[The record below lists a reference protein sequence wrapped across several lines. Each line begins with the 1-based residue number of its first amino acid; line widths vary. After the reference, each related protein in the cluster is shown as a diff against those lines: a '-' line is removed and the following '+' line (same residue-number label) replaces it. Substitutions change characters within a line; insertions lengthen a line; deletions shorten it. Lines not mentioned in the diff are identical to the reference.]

1 MVPCRSVVEWFAG
14 AFGGWIGGP
23 PSGTRPS
30 AAARVVGRTSEIPY
44 GRAELSAD
52 QLPPPLPI
60 TMSDV
65 RSAAPTSRL
74 VALFAVSCGLLM
86 LQVAL
91 TKVFSVV
98 LWYHFGFLVISIA
111 LLGFATSGVWLAQ
124 RPQWLDERG
133 AARLWRPAAIAA
145 FAIVASLWL
154 VVHTQVDAMYL
165 VRDRNEGALF
175 FLIGVLLVP
184 FFFLGLAVSAT
195 LTVHRA
201 EAGRVYAANL
211 LGSGAGCGV
220 AVVLFDALHLSAT
233 DVAIASGALVALGA
247 LLFALRV
254 SLSGS
259 VVSAAIVALFGVLA
273 AFPQE
278 RADAF
283 QLVPPESKPLARVVE
298 WIEQNPPSIVRF
310 KDGREVAI
318 YGGYEPTENPDV
330 MRSRDVRG
338 GWVEANPEV
347 DLVPQPPHGLARPA
361 DLDELSWRE
370 WTSLSRV
377 DVFPW
382 PHTYGPW
389 GLWGLSKSYT
399 GPQPRQVGI
408 TIDTWA
414 MTNVL
419 EWDRSAG
426 PPPEVVEW
434 LPAGLVH
441 RLKSDHDVLC
451 IGAGGGMDLLTAK
464 RFGAKRIVGVEIN
477 PSVVK
482 GVREV
487 ALDFQGRLYD
497 WDGEGQVEIHV
508 AEGRHWLERDKATYD
523 VVQLSGVDTAS
534 TTQAGA
540 FSLSENFL
548 YTIEAFRT
556 YLDKTNDGGF
566 VTLTRWLVPDR
577 FGNPRETLRL
587 FVLAYD
593 ALADL
598 GAVDPR
604 QNIYLLESQGF
615 SVIIFGRTPFTD
627 EQVATLDAECARM
640 GFNALH
646 HPRRPTPY
654 AHTDASGAT
663 IQANRFDE
671 YAAAPD
677 KAAWLAAFP
686 YDVAAPTD
694 DRPFF
699 FETSRF
705 DLDLFTSRD
714 AFFNVLGGLTSH
726 AILALL
732 LLIAAA
738 VSWLF
743 VIGPLLRLRHQAT
756 TGRRV
761 PLPAVL
767 FYFGGLG
774 LGFILVEV
782 VMAQKFVLFLG
793 NPLYSLAVVL
803 FSVLVFSGIG
813 SALSSR
819 VKRPQVALG
828 FVIALAAVYPLLLD
842 PIFEAALPLSD
853 PLRIAISVL
862 LLAPLA
868 LFMGMPFALGLARLA
883 DADARATA
891 WAWGVNGYTSV
902 VGSIL
907 TVVISIAAGFTL
919 VVWTGAAVYAVA
931 LVASFFLGKPR
942 PAAPVDE
949 EPSVPW
955 RDPAAFADPVA

>member
-1 MVPCRSVVEWFAG
+1 VGLAR
-14 AFGGWIGGP
+14 
-23 PSGTRPS
+23 RP
-30 AAARVVGRTSEIPY
+30 A
-44 GRAELSAD
+44 
-52 QLPPPLPI
+52 
-60 TMSDV
+60 
-65 RSAAPTSRL
+65 
-74 VALFAVSCGLLM
+74 
-86 LQVAL
+86 
-91 TKVFSVV
+91 
-98 LWYHFGFLVISIA
+98 
-111 LLGFATSGVWLAQ
+111 
-124 RPQWLDERG
+124 WLDARG
-133 AARLWRPAAIAA
+133 AARLWRPAATAA
-145 FAIVASLWL
+145 LAIVGSLWI

-165 VRDRNEGALF
+165 VRDRNEGALLL
-175 FLIGVLLVP
+175 LIGVLLVP

-220 AVVLFDALHLSAT
+220 AVLLFDALHLSAT

-247 LLFALRV
+247 LLFALRTSRGGV
-254 SLSGS
+254 VASALVCAAYGLLLS
-259 VVSAAIVALFGVLA
+259 
-273 AFPQE
+273 FPVE

-283 QLVPPESKPLARVVE
+283 QLVPPESKPLARVAE
-298 WIEQNPPSIVRF
+298 WVQSNNPAVVRF
-310 KDGREVAI
+310 RDGREVVVH
-318 YGGYEPTENPDV
+318 GDPEPTGVPGEY
-330 MRSRDVRG
+330 RSRDVRG
-338 GWVEANPEV
+338 GHVVAVPER
-347 DLVPQPPHGLARPA
+347 DLVEQPPHGFARPV
-361 DLDELSWRE
+361 DLDGLTWRE

-382 PHTYGPW
+382 PADYGPW
-389 GLWGLSKSYT
+389 GLWGLPKSYT

-419 EWDRSAG
+419 EWDRSQG
-426 PPPEVVEW
+426 GPPEVVRW
-434 LPAGLVH
+434 LPAGMVH

-464 RFGAKRIVGVEIN
+464 AFGAKRIVGVEIN

-497 WDGEGQVEIHV
+497 WDGEGRVEINV
-508 AEGRHWLERDKATYD
+508 AEGRHWLERDDARYD

-548 YTIEAFRT
+548 STIEAFRT
-556 YLDKTNDGGF
+556 YLEKTNDGGF

-587 FVLAYD
+587 FVLAHD
-593 ALADL
+593 ALEDL
-598 GAVDPR
+598 GVEDPR
-604 QNIYLLESQGF
+604 RCIHLIESQGF
-615 SVIIFGRTPFTD
+615 SVIVFGRTPFTD
-627 EQVATLDAECARM
+627 EQVATLDAECQRL
-640 GFNALH
+640 GFNVLH

-654 AHTDASGAT
+654 QKVVDADGAPVLDASGAE
-663 IQANRFDE
+663 QFVNRFDE

-677 KAAWLAAFP
+677 KAAWLAAYP

-705 DLDLFTSRD
+705 DLGLFTQRD

-732 LLIAAA
+732 LVISAA

-743 VIGPLLRLRHQAT
+743 VIAPLLRLRHEPT
-756 TGRRV
+756 TGRKV

-803 FSVLVFSGIG
+803 FSVLIFSGIG

-819 VKRPQVALG
+819 VRHPQ
-828 FVIALAAVYPLLLD
+828 IALAIVVALAVVYPFVLD
-842 PIFEAALPLSD
+842 PIFEAALQLPD
-853 PLRIAISVL
+853 AARIAISVA
-862 LLAPLA
+862 LLAPLS
-868 LFMGMPFALGLARLA
+868 LFMGMPFALGLARLS
-883 DADARATA
+883 DADPRATA

-907 TVVISIAAGFTL
+907 TVVIAIAVGFTF

-931 LVASFFLGKPR
+931 LAASFLLGRPR
-942 PAAPVDE
+942 PVQPASTPE
-949 EPSVPW
+949 EPAVPW
-955 RDPAAFADPVA
+955 RDPAAFA

>member
-1 MVPCRSVVEWFAG
+1 M
-14 AFGGWIGGP
+14 
-23 PSGTRPS
+23 T
-30 AAARVVGRTSEIPY
+30 
-44 GRAELSAD
+44 
-52 QLPPPLPI
+52 
-60 TMSDV
+60 DV

-124 RPQWLDERG
+124 RPHWIDERG
-133 AARLWRPAAIAA
+133 AARLWRPSALAAL
-145 FAIVASLWL
+145 AIVASLWL

-175 FLIGVLLVP
+175 FVIAVLLVP

-211 LGSGAGCGV
+211 LGSGAGCGL
-220 AVVLFDALHLSAT
+220 AVVLFDALHLSAS

-254 SLSGS
+254 SLSGTIA
-259 VVSAAIVALFGVLA
+259 SAVIVALFGVLA
-273 AFPQE
+273 AFPEQ
-278 RADAF
+278 RGDSF
-283 QLVPPESKPLARVVE
+283 QLVPPVSKPLATVAQWVRDNRPKLVEFHDGRVVA
-298 WIEQNPPSIVRF
+298 IH
-310 KDGREVAI
+310 GEV
-318 YGGYEPTENPDV
+318 EPTGAPGTY
-330 MRSRDVRG
+330 RARDVRG
-338 GWVEANPEV
+338 GWIEAQVEV
-347 DLVPQPPHGLARPA
+347 DLVQRDGSFSRSA
-361 DLDELSWRE
+361 DLDDLTWRE

-382 PHTYGPW
+382 PEALPRW
-389 GLWGLSKSYT
+389 GLWGLSKNYT
-399 GPQPRQVGI
+399 GPQPRQIGI

-426 PPPEVVEW
+426 PPPEIVEW
-434 LPAGLVH
+434 LPAAMVH
-441 RLKSDHDVLC
+441 RLKRDHEVLC

-497 WDGEGQVEIHV
+497 WEGEDGSEIDIHV
-508 AEGRHWLERDKATYD
+508 AEGRHWLERDSSTYD
-523 VVQLSGVDTAS
+523 VVQISGVDTAS

-566 VTLTRWLVPDR
+566 VTLTRWNLPDSQ
-577 FGNPRETLRL
+577 GLPRETLRL
-587 FVLAYD
+587 FVLAHD
-593 ALADL
+593 ALVDI
-598 GAVDPR
+598 GVSDPR
-604 QNIYLLESQGF
+604 RHIYLLENAGF
-615 SVIIFGRTPFTD
+615 SVIVFGRAPLSD
-627 EQVATLDAECARM
+627 SDVATLDAECERL
-640 GFNALH
+640 GFTVLF
-646 HPRRPTPY
+646 HPSRETLTAAPAAPAGAEAPAPTPSRY
-654 AHTDASGAT
+654 DAYCDAT
-663 IQANRFDE
+663 
-671 YAAAPD
+671 D
-677 KAAWLAAFP
+677 KAAWLAQYP

-705 DLDLFTSRD
+705 DERLLARD
-714 AFFNVLGGLTSH
+714 ALLNPLGGLTSH

-743 VIGPLLRLRHQAT
+743 VIGPLLRLRHQST

-793 NPLYSLAVVL
+793 NPVYSLAVVL

-819 VKRPQVALG
+819 IKHPQVALG

-842 PIFEAALPLSD
+842 PLFEAALPLSD

-907 TVVISIAAGFTL
+907 TVVISIAAGFTF
-919 VVWTGAAVYAVA
+919 VIWTGAAVYAVA
-931 LVASFFLGKPR
+931 LVASFFLGRPR

-949 EPSVPW
+949 EAAVPW
-955 RDPAAFADPVA
+955 RDPAAFADPEASPVL